1 MKDFDKNNE
10 STYLKYWDVGNLS
23 GWAMSQRMP
32 VDSFSG
38 LKIFLSL
45 MKASQ
50 KVIMKKVN
58 KDIFLKL
65 MLTILKSYMSSIT
78 I

>member
-10 STYLKYWDVGNLS
+10 STYLKCWDVGNLS

-38 LKIFLSL
+38 LKIFLNL

-58 KDIFLKL
+58 KNIFLKL

>member
-32 VDSFSG
+32 VDSFSE
-38 LKIFLSL
+38 LKIFLNL